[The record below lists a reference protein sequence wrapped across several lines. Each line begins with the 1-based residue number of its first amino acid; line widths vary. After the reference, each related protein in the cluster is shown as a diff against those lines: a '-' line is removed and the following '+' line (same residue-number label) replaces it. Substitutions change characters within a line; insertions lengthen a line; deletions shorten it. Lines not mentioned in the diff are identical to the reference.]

1 MSTLTIL
8 VMGKGGV
15 GKSSTVN
22 SIIGE
27 RAVAVSAFQVFI
39 VVSLCSRF
47 IILLYFF
54 LFSVVNHVCKYRMH
68 SSCACCA
75 GYLCM
80 DTLLFLCSQKDQGLL
95 WFHGPEQDSH

>member
-27 RAVAVSAFQVFI
+27 RAVTVSPFQVFAAFI
-39 VVSLCSRF
+39 LSLSWNIYFVLPFCALRICLYGLFVVCHSR
-47 IILLYFF
+47 
-54 LFSVVNHVCKYRMH
+54 
-68 SSCACCA
+68 
-75 GYLCM
+75 
-80 DTLLFLCSQKDQGLL
+80 KDQGLL
-95 WFHGPEQDSH
+95 WCRAQGLDLL

>member
-27 RAVAVSAFQVFI
+27 RAVAVSAFQV
-39 VVSLCSRF
+39 SYS
-47 IILLYFF
+47 
-54 LFSVVNHVCKYRMH
+54 SVTTR
-68 SSCACCA
+68 
-75 GYLCM
+75 
-80 DTLLFLCSQKDQGLL
+80 
-95 WFHGPEQDSH
+95 

>member
-27 RAVAVSAFQVFI
+27 RAVAVSAFQVPYSS
-39 VVSLCSRF
+39 VTTLQGPSLS
-47 IILLYFF
+47 IYLLLVDVDS
-54 LFSVVNHVCKYRMH
+54 LFM
-68 SSCACCA
+68 A
-75 GYLCM
+75 L
-80 DTLLFLCSQKDQGLL
+80 
-95 WFHGPEQDSH
+95 